1 MGFISGYPKDS
12 NISLSDKLIGTDAE
26 NALATKNFEIGD
38 FITFVGN
45 NLPTKENIANKST
58 NTGLGGNTPSDI
70 LYPTQKAVKTYTDS
84 AIGDAVFDINQ
95 ELADKEN
102 IANKSTNVTTDGAS
116 NTKYPSVK
124 AVKDYVDANIGGTS
138 VVKSVKVSLSSSQIL
153 NLFTTPIEVV
163 PAVSGKVLILRQIFQ
178 KYTHVSTAY
187 TVAGNFRIGLGDP
200 NFAPVSFSASIQSA
214 DNSESLNPIAPSS
227 STSGGTYINLPLV
240 LGCLTSN
247 PTGGDGTLDLYI
259 TYFEITI

>member
-70 LYPTQKAVKTYTDS
+70 LYPTQKAVKTY
-84 AIGDAVFDINQ
+84 
-95 ELADKEN
+95 
-102 IANKSTNVTTDGAS
+102 
-116 NTKYPSVK
+116 
-124 AVKDYVDANIGGTS
+124 VDANIGGTS

-163 PAVSGKVLILRQIFQ
+163 PAVPGKVLILRQIFQ